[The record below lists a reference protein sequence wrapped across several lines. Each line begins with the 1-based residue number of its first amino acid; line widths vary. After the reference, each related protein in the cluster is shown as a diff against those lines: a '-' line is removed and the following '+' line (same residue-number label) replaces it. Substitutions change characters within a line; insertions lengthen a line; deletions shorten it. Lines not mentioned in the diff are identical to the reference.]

1 MSDRIQKGSLAID
14 QQLYNFIQNEVL
26 PEVGVDSEQ
35 YWQNFEKIVKE
46 FQPRNKALLAKRD
59 EIQTKIDNWHKEN
72 PVKNGTFDKAKY
84 TQFLKDIGYIVP
96 EGDDFLIET
105 QNVDD

>member
-35 YWQNFEKIVKE
+35 YWQNFEKSSKNFNHATKPYWQNVMKSK
-46 FQPRNKALLAKRD
+46 Q
-59 EIQTKIDNWHKEN
+59 KIDNWHKEN
-72 PVKNGTFDKAKY
+72 PAKNGTFDKAKY
-84 TQFLKDIGYIVP
+84 TQFFKRHRLYRA
-96 EGDDFLIET
+96 
-105 QNVDD
+105 